1 MNSDPDGFIL
11 PRGSSLP
18 GIRMGEGGSRDEPV
32 DVTVIL
38 PALNEEVTIATC
50 ISKIQAVF
58 RDGGIRGEIIVSDS
72 STDSTPELAKT
83 SGARVIHPGKD
94 GYGNAYLAA
103 FAESRGEVIIMGD
116 ADDTY
121 DFSDI
126 PRLLEPIRS
135 GADLVIGSRF
145 KGEITPG
152 SMAPLHRY
160 IGNPLLTWLLNAVYH
175 TRFSDT
181 HSGLRAITREAL
193 SRLDLRT
200 GGMEFASEMLIR
212 ASERG
217 LSIVEIPIR
226 YTPRRSPSK
235 MHSFGDGWRHLRF
248 VLLMRPVP
256 FLAIPGLSFA
266 GIGFVLMSLFYLT
279 GNIETSRFNS
289 FILGT
294 LLLLGGV
301 QAFLTGVEISIY
313 SIVHG
318 YLEKR
323 GLVAR
328 IMDYHRLEEFLLG
341 GGILVLAGLLLGLLI
356 IARWVM
362 SGFGAL
368 TEVSNAIISMVLIVV
383 GMEVIFFAIFVSM
396 MLLNETPGGP
406 S

>member
-1 MNSDPDGFIL
+1 MAADAET
-11 PRGSSLP
+11 P
-18 GIRMGEGGSRDEPV
+18 GEPL

-38 PALNEEVTIATC
+38 PALNEEATIATC
-50 ISKIQAVF
+50 ISKIQGVF
-58 RDGGIRGEIIVSDS
+58 RNKGIRGEIIVSDS
-72 STDSTPELAKT
+72 SNDTTPELARS
-83 SGARVIHPGKD
+83 SGARVIHPEQA

-103 FAESRGEVIIMGD
+103 FREARGRIIVMGD

-121 DFSDI
+121 DFAAI
-126 PRLLEPIRS
+126 PRLLDPIGE
-135 GADLVIGSRF
+135 GADLVVGSRF

-160 IGNPLLTWLLNAVYH
+160 IGNPLLTWLLNAIYG

-181 HSGLRAITREAL
+181 HSGFRAITREAL
-193 SRLDLRT
+193 SRLNLSS

-217 LSIVEIPIR
+217 LSVVEVPIT
-226 YTPRRSPSK
+226 YAPRRSPSK
-235 MHSFGDGWRHLRF
+235 MHSFADGWRHLRF
-248 VLLMRPVP
+248 VLLMRPIP
-256 FLAIPGLSFA
+256 FLATPGLLFA
-266 GIGFVLMSLFYLT
+266 AVGLVLMTLFYLT

-294 LLLLGGV
+294 LLLLGGI
-301 QAFLTGVEISIY
+301 QAFLTGVEISVY

-328 IMDYHRLEEFLLG
+328 IMNYHRLEELL
-341 GGILVLAGLLLGLLI
+341 LAGGALLLVGFVLGLEI
-356 IARWVM
+356 ITRWVAR
-362 SGFGAL
+362 GFGAL

-396 MLLNETPGGP
+396 MLLNENTRSAQG
-406 S
+406 